1 MCHSHADGSDG
12 AVFGL
17 MKEIKIGRDR
27 DSDIRVNIPSVSRNH
42 VRIYKDENG
51 EVSYEV
57 IDCYNKMFSHHIS
70 FFQCNIQNV
79 SGTNVTTVNGQAVA
93 NFVILKDGD
102 VFCVGLR
109 QFTFQN
115 GGDEMLE
122 FILF

>member
-57 IDCYNKMFSHHIS
+57 IDCYNKMFLIIFPSSSVIS
-70 FFQCNIQNV
+70 
-79 SGTNVTTVNGQAVA
+79 
-93 NFVILKDGD
+93 
-102 VFCVGLR
+102 R
-109 QFTFQN
+109 TFR
-115 GGDEMLE
+115 ERT
-122 FILF
+122 